1 MPSIFLKDICKNNWS
16 IEDTDNEESGLF
28 KMIGNLNKGKK
39 ISEKS
44 LFQKIQKFYSKREK
58 IFLMALKVIYFQ

>member
-39 ISEKS
+39 YLKNLSFKKFKNFTQSERRFS
-44 LFQKIQKFYSKREK
+44 
-58 IFLMALKVIYFQ
+58 

>member
-1 MPSIFLKDICKNNWS
+1 MPSIFLKDICKNNRS

-44 LFQKIQKFYSKREK
+44 LFQKI
-58 IFLMALKVIYFQ
+58 